1 MSSVVRIKK
10 GSWLQ
15 GASTRLQQAQLDPLQ
30 QQQQQQHFRQPE
42 YRIGDAASRDYIT
55 IRYSKRDIGRQLQ
68 DVDVRTA
75 SQEYGGLH
83 LVADGQGF
91 MAFQLD
97 GVRVAHACSVTP
109 LDVFEH
115 FILQHIFKLADA
127 KNKYTLMHLVL
138 TVPVSATEDVKD
150 QYEAAAKR
158 ALQKFPGLL
167 PEGGALPEVHIV
179 AEPVAGMCDHFTT
192 ADDEDDDDDEGAQQ
206 QQQQQQE
213 RVYLGID
220 VGDGT
225 TDCCLVKYK
234 PSAGAS
240 GAASVVGA
248 HGNSYLG
255 AVDAKHAVLSM
266 LPEEVLGRVPEQC
279 TEQLMRAVD
288 KASEELSNSG
298 AVDEVWCDWEGV
310 TDAVESRQ
318 WLQEN
323 IVITRGM
330 VHAAAAGF
338 ADAFKQAGQ
347 TWLARHSILT
357 TLAVAQLPATAVT
370 HVVAMGGGSELPCVQ
385 QAIRVVFGNA
395 VSITKGQGGGSTQ
408 IANGAATYV
417 LQLLEQRR
425 QQKGQQPAQDQQ
437 QLQLGPVSMPV
448 GMHICTKVTF
458 RGYCLHPK
466 DQHTDYPISVGY
478 LQQLKRC
485 LTTTDA
491 SERTA
496 QQQMLDAVAAHYA
509 HLEDPS
515 KPQAK
520 MPPKKQL
527 TNLQVLLPLIDCRT
541 ATPTAPTAI
550 TFMPCSKQHRSYS
563 ISLYAADPLLTTF
576 TYIGGR
582 EVQASA
588 VLSAAAGRGGGKQQK
603 ALHVMGEVW
612 VDDRQRVQ
620 CRARLQSGQELPVTA
635 VFDRDAVQRGRRQDR
650 LSKLSSAA
658 VLLLRQLNFGG
669 VSASQVKQEAAARR
683 QQELE
688 AAAVAAAIAAAQAQ
702 QAGAAA
708 AVMAANAAAAA
719 TTEAATAAAAK
730 QQQEAPTAAA
740 AKQQQEAEK
749 AAAARQQQLQEAEQA
764 AAARRQ
770 QQEAET
776 AAAARQQQQ
785 KEDTAAAARRQQQ
798 EAEKAAAAKQ
808 QQEAERVVA
817 ARWQQQAE
825 KAAAAK
831 QQQEAETA
839 AAARHQQQA
848 EKAAAARR
856 QQEAA
861 FAALVKKQQE
871 AAKAAASAKRQHGAE
886 AAAAAAAAAAL
897 ASLASTPPGA
907 TPASSAGT
915 SAGAAGFGGG
925 APAAP
930 ARDLI
935 DQLQQVLGQRMS
947 TSSAAARPAAAAV
960 AGPVLAAVAR
970 AGPGV
975 ANTGPAGRLL
985 APSTRLPGLSGRQSS
1000 VLTPPQLP
1008 QQHNKRKQPAPQHLP
1023 PGKRQQQ
1030 VQLPPAAHSL
1040 PVPQQQQPPPHS
1052 RGLPQLQQLQQ
1063 QARHVRWLPQ
1073 EQEQQ
1078 QEQQPQQKARL
1089 GRDKWQPFSNMQ
1101 GTVLQPKAQ
1110 GAADARLRMGGL
1122 SDTGC
1127 SVGVLGSTEAIT
1139 TASKAAPTAVVRKTA
1154 PAGGMAP
1161 NILGSRMQNA
1171 STPAGTELVGS
1182 AAAPK
1187 PAAAPARTAGS
1198 RKKPPAIT
1206 SVSAV
1211 PVSVPATGITA
1222 AAGPAA
1228 MRAGTGRKRGRP
1240 RKCQQSEAAAA
1251 PVEVI
1256 NIADSSDDEDGAPP
1270 PGGSCRPHTGGSAA
1284 TTSEAAAKRSAA
1296 APQHDAAGGAAVLVG
1311 VKRAAAAAAA
1321 PPAGGRVLEAV
1332 GCGAGAVG
1340 PVSTQGRDRAAAA
1353 VK

>member
-15 GASTRLQQAQLDPLQ
+15 GASTRLQQAQLDHLQ
-30 QQQQQQHFRQPE
+30 QQQQHVRQPE

-127 KNKYTLMHLVL
+127 KNEYTLMHLVL

-192 ADDEDDDDDEGAQQ
+192 ADDEDDDDDEAAQQQQ

-255 AVDAKHAVLSM
+255 AVDVKHAVLSM

-298 AVDEVWCDWEGV
+298 AVDELWCDWESI

-318 WLQEN
+318 WLQQN
-323 IVITRGM
+323 IVITRGI

-338 ADAFKQAGQ
+338 ADAFKQ
-347 TWLARHSILT
+347 SILT

-385 QAIRVVFGNA
+385 KAIRAVFGDA

-466 DQHTDYPISVGY
+466 DQHADYPISVAY

-527 TNLQVLLPLIDCRT
+527 ADFQVLLPLIDCRA

-588 VLSAAAGRGGGKQQK
+588 ELSAAAGRGGGKQQK
-603 ALHVMGEVW
+603 ALHVMGEMGSLS
-612 VDDRQRVQ
+612 QTG
-620 CRARLQSGQELPVTA
+620 CA
-635 VFDRDAVQRGRRQDR
+635 V
-650 LSKLSSAA
+650 
-658 VLLLRQLNFGG
+658 G
-669 VSASQVKQEAAARR
+669 V
-683 QQELE
+683 
-688 AAAVAAAIAAAQAQ
+688 I
-702 QAGAAA
+702 
-708 AVMAANAAAAA
+708 
-719 TTEAATAAAAK
+719 
-730 QQQEAPTAAA
+730 
-740 AKQQQEAEK
+740 
-749 AAAARQQQLQEAEQA
+749 
-764 AAARRQ
+764 
-770 QQEAET
+770 
-776 AAAARQQQQ
+776 
-785 KEDTAAAARRQQQ
+785 
-798 EAEKAAAAKQ
+798 
-808 QQEAERVVA
+808 
-817 ARWQQQAE
+817 
-825 KAAAAK
+825 
-831 QQQEAETA
+831 
-839 AAARHQQQA
+839 
-848 EKAAAARR
+848 
-856 QQEAA
+856 
-861 FAALVKKQQE
+861 
-871 AAKAAASAKRQHGAE
+871 
-886 AAAAAAAAAAL
+886 
-897 ASLASTPPGA
+897 ASTGA
-907 TPASSAGT
+907 IIA
-915 SAGAAGFGGG
+915 
-925 APAAP
+925 
-930 ARDLI
+930 
-935 DQLQQVLGQRMS
+935 
-947 TSSAAARPAAAAV
+947 
-960 AGPVLAAVAR
+960 
-970 AGPGV
+970 
-975 ANTGPAGRLL
+975 
-985 APSTRLPGLSGRQSS
+985 
-1000 VLTPPQLP
+1000 
-1008 QQHNKRKQPAPQHLP
+1008 
-1023 PGKRQQQ
+1023 
-1030 VQLPPAAHSL
+1030 
-1040 PVPQQQQPPPHS
+1040 
-1052 RGLPQLQQLQQ
+1052 
-1063 QARHVRWLPQ
+1063 
-1073 EQEQQ
+1073 
-1078 QEQQPQQKARL
+1078 
-1089 GRDKWQPFSNMQ
+1089 
-1101 GTVLQPKAQ
+1101 
-1110 GAADARLRMGGL
+1110 
-1122 SDTGC
+1122 
-1127 SVGVLGSTEAIT
+1127 
-1139 TASKAAPTAVVRKTA
+1139 ASKAAPTTVVREV
-1154 PAGGMAP
+1154 AGGMAP
-1161 NILGSRMQNA
+1161 NVLGSRMQNA
-1171 STPAGTELVGS
+1171 SVPASTELAGS
-1182 AAAPK
+1182 AAGPK

-1211 PVSVPATGITA
+1211 PVSVPATGIKA

-1240 RKCQQSEAAAA
+1240 RKCRDSEAAAA

-1256 NIADSSDDEDGAPP
+1256 NIADSSDEEDGPAPRRKLQAAHR
-1270 PGGSCRPHTGGSAA
+1270 RPFS
-1284 TTSEAAAKRSAA
+1284 
-1296 APQHDAAGGAAVLVG
+1296 
-1311 VKRAAAAAAA
+1311 
-1321 PPAGGRVLEAV
+1321 
-1332 GCGAGAVG
+1332 
-1340 PVSTQGRDRAAAA
+1340 
-1353 VK
+1353 